1 MAILASPRDRLGA
14 AFGAALLCHG
24 ALLWV
29 ERTPPRTPEPAAPAS
44 FTIGLTAPLQP
55 LPVATPAMETP
66 PPAQEAPQPAK
77 AAPEAKQHA
86 KESPALTDSSPAP
99 PSAAP
104 SASETPPVAA
114 PGPALSDLLAA
125 ARRYSEAPEVRRLG
139 PATVLSP
146 AEDAYLR
153 GWRTRIERLGT
164 VNFPPEAR
172 RAAERA
178 GGQATLR
185 LRAEL
190 FRDGRLGDLAVVIGS
205 GDAAV
210 DQAAL
215 TLVRSAHP
223 YLPFPQALSRHER
236 LEIVRDFTFRLP

>member
-1 MAILASPRDRLGA
+1 MATLASPRDRLVA
-14 AFGAALLCHG
+14 AFAAALLCHG
-24 ALLWV
+24 ALLLL
-29 ERTPPRTPEPAAPAS
+29 ERAPALEAPEPAAPTTL
-44 FTIGLTAPLQP
+44 TIGLT
-55 LPVATPAMETP
+55 T
-66 PPAQEAPQPAK
+66 
-77 AAPEAKQHA
+77 
-86 KESPALTDSSPAP
+86 P
-99 PSAAP
+99 PSADLAAP
-104 SASETPPVAA
+104 REAESPREADPSKQAPPQAAKTAPAATPPTDESSALAQRSAAPRTPPRDA

-125 ARRYSEAPEVRRLG
+125 ARSYSETPEVRRLG

-146 AEDAYLR
+146 VEDAYLR

-190 FRDGRLGDLAVVIGS
+190 FRDGHLGDLAVIIGS

-223 YLPFPQALSRHER
+223 YLPFPKALRDHDR

>member
-1 MAILASPRDRLGA
+1 MAILASPRDRLVA
-14 AFGAALLCHG
+14 AFAAALLCHG
-24 ALLWV
+24 ALLLL
-29 ERTPPRTPEPAAPAS
+29 ERAPALEASEPAAPTTL
-44 FTIGLTAPLQP
+44 TIGLT
-55 LPVATPAMETP
+55 TP
-66 PPAQEAPQPAK
+66 PSADL
-77 AAPEAKQHA
+77 AAPPKS
-86 KESPALTDSSPAP
+86 ESPGAAP
-99 PSAAP
+99 PSAQAVPQAAP
-104 SASETPPVAA
+104 AAQTAPAAVPLANESPPLAERSAAPQTPPRDASV
-114 PGPALSDLLAA
+114 PALSDLLAA
-125 ARRYSEAPEVRRLG
+125 ARSYSETPEVRRLG

-190 FRDGRLGDLAVVIGS
+190 FRDGHLGDLAVIIGS

-223 YLPFPQALSRHER
+223 YLPFPKALRDHDR

>member
-1 MAILASPRDRLGA
+1 
-14 AFGAALLCHG
+14 
-24 ALLWV
+24 
-29 ERTPPRTPEPAAPAS
+29 
-44 FTIGLTAPLQP
+44 
-55 LPVATPAMETP
+55 METP
-66 PPAQEAPQPAK
+66 PPAQAAPQPAK
-77 AAPEAKQHA
+77 AAPEATQHA
-86 KESPALTDSSPAP
+86 KESPALDDGST
-99 PSAAP
+99 AAP

-164 VNFPPEAR
+164 GNFPPEAR

-236 LEIVRDFTFRLP
+236 LEIVRDFTFRLPSRHGV

>member
-1 MAILASPRDRLGA
+1 MAILASPRDRLAA
-14 AFGAALLCHG
+14 AFAAALLCHG
-24 ALLWV
+24 ALLLL
-29 ERTPPRTPEPAAPAS
+29 ERAPAKAAPAAPATL
-44 FTIGLTAPLQP
+44 TIGLTAPPRLP
-55 LPVATPAMETP
+55 LAAPPEAESRVEADPSTQAPPQAAKTAPAAMTPTDESSALAQRSATPRTP
-66 PPAQEAPQPAK
+66 PR
-77 AAPEAKQHA
+77 
-86 KESPALTDSSPAP
+86 D
-99 PSAAP
+99 
-104 SASETPPVAA
+104 A

-125 ARRYSEAPEVRRLG
+125 ARSYSETPEVRRLG

-190 FRDGRLGDLAVVIGS
+190 FRDGHLGDLAVIIGS

-223 YLPFPQALSRHER
+223 YLPFPKALRDHDR

>member
-1 MAILASPRDRLGA
+1 M
-14 AFGAALLCHG
+14 
-24 ALLWV
+24 
-29 ERTPPRTPEPAAPAS
+29 
-44 FTIGLTAPLQP
+44 
-55 LPVATPAMETP
+55 
-66 PPAQEAPQPAK
+66 
-77 AAPEAKQHA
+77 
-86 KESPALTDSSPAP
+86 
-99 PSAAP
+99 
-104 SASETPPVAA
+104 
-114 PGPALSDLLAA
+114 
-125 ARRYSEAPEVRRLG
+125 RRLS
-139 PATVLSP
+139 PATVLTP

-190 FRDGRLGDLAVVIGS
+190 HRDGRLGDLAVVIGS

-223 YLPFPQALSRHER
+223 YLPFPKALSRHER

>member
-1 MAILASPRDRLGA
+1 MATLASPRDRLVA
-14 AFGAALLCHG
+14 AFAAALLCHG
-24 ALLWV
+24 ALLLL
-29 ERTPPRTPEPAAPAS
+29 ERAPALEAPEPAAP
-44 FTIGLTAPLQP
+44 TTLTLGLT
-55 LPVATPAMETP
+55 T
-66 PPAQEAPQPAK
+66 
-77 AAPEAKQHA
+77 
-86 KESPALTDSSPAP
+86 P
-99 PSAAP
+99 PSADLAAP
-104 SASETPPVAA
+104 REAESPREADPSKQAPPQAAKTAPAATPPTDESSALAQRSATPRTPPRDA

-125 ARRYSEAPEVRRLG
+125 ARSYSETPEVRRLG

-190 FRDGRLGDLAVVIGS
+190 FRDGHLGDLAVIIGS

-223 YLPFPQALSRHER
+223 YLPFPKALRDHDR

>member
-1 MAILASPRDRLGA
+1 MAILASPRDRLAA

-29 ERTPPRTPEPAAPAS
+29 ERTPPQTPEPAAPAS
-44 FTIGLTAPLQP
+44 LTIGLTTPPQP
-55 LPVATPAMETP
+55 MPAATPATETP
-66 PPAQEAPQPAK
+66 PPAQDAPQPAR
-77 AAPEAKQHA
+77 AAPGATQPA
-86 KESPALTDSSPAP
+86 KESPALADRATAP
-99 PSAAP
+99 TTAP
-104 SASETPPVAA
+104 ETPPVAA

>member
-1 MAILASPRDRLGA
+1 MAILASPRDRLAA

-24 ALLWV
+24 ALLLV
-29 ERTPPRTPEPAAPAS
+29 ERVPPQTPEPAAPATL
-44 FTIGLTAPLQP
+44 TIGLAAPLQP
-55 LPVATPAMETP
+55 LTAATAATESPPPA
-66 PPAQEAPQPAK
+66 PAQEASQ
-77 AAPEAKQHA
+77 AAPTATRRA
-86 KESPALTDSSPAP
+86 KESPALAERAIAP
-99 PSAAP
+99 PRAP
-104 SASETPPVAA
+104 EAPPVAA

-125 ARRYSEAPEVRRLG
+125 ARRYSEGPEVRRLS
-139 PATVLSP
+139 PATVLTP

-190 FRDGRLGDLAVVIGS
+190 HRDGRLGDLAVVIGS

-223 YLPFPQALSRHER
+223 YLPFPKALSRHER

>member
-1 MAILASPRDRLGA
+1 MRH
-14 AFGAALLCHG
+14 F
-24 ALLWV
+24 
-29 ERTPPRTPEPAAPAS
+29 
-44 FTIGLTAPLQP
+44 
-55 LPVATPAMETP
+55 
-66 PPAQEAPQPAK
+66 
-77 AAPEAKQHA
+77 
-86 KESPALTDSSPAP
+86 
-99 PSAAP
+99 
-104 SASETPPVAA
+104 
-114 PGPALSDLLAA
+114 
-125 ARRYSEAPEVRRLG
+125 G
-139 PATVLSP
+139 PATVLTP

-178 GGQATLR
+178 GGKATLR

-190 FRDGRLGDLAVVIGS
+190 TRDGRLEDLAVIIGS

-223 YLPFPQALSRHER
+223 YLPFPKALSRHER

>member
-1 MAILASPRDRLGA
+1 MAILASPRDRLAA
-14 AFGAALLCHG
+14 AFAAALLCHG
-24 ALLWV
+24 VLLLMERAPAEAAPAAPATLTIALTTAPRPELA
-29 ERTPPRTPEPAAPAS
+29 EPPEPEPPGAGDPSAQAIPQTARAASAATAQADESPSLTEGATAPRTPPR
-44 FTIGLTAPLQP
+44 
-55 LPVATPAMETP
+55 
-66 PPAQEAPQPAK
+66 
-77 AAPEAKQHA
+77 
-86 KESPALTDSSPAP
+86 
-99 PSAAP
+99 
-104 SASETPPVAA
+104 AA

-125 ARRYSEAPEVRRLG
+125 ARSYSETPEVRRLG

-190 FRDGRLGDLAVVIGS
+190 FRDGHLGDLAVIIGS

-223 YLPFPQALSRHER
+223 YLPFPKALRDHDR

>member
-1 MAILASPRDRLGA
+1 MAILASPGDRLAA

-24 ALLWV
+24 ALLLLD
-29 ERTPPRTPEPAAPAS
+29 RTPPKAAPEPAAPTT
-44 FTIGLTAPLQP
+44 FTVGLTAPLQP
-55 LPVATPAMETP
+55 TIPAPSEP
-66 PPAQEAPQPAK
+66 ERPAQEAAEAAEAAPKATQPAD
-77 AAPEAKQHA
+77 EG
-86 KESPALTDSSPAP
+86 LT
-99 PSAAP
+99 SAAP
-104 SASETPPVAA
+104 PASPPTPPGEAR
-114 PGPALSDLLAA
+114 GPALSDLLAA
-125 ARRYSEAPEVRRLG
+125 ARRYSEAPEVRHLG
-139 PATVLSP
+139 PATVLTP

-164 VNFPPEAR
+164 INFPPEAR
-172 RAAERA
+172 RAAERG

-190 FRDGRLGDLAVVIGS
+190 TRDGHLGSLAVVIGS

-210 DQAAL
+210 DKAAL

-223 YLPFPQALSRHER
+223 YLPFPKALSGHDR

>member
-1 MAILASPRDRLGA
+1 MAILASPQNRLAA

-24 ALLWV
+24 ALLML
-29 ERTPPRTPEPAAPAS
+29 ERAPPQTPQPTAPGMLTISLTRSPQPMDAERAKPESLQEALPTVLDAPRLPKSGKAAPAATRQTGERPALAERS
-44 FTIGLTAPLQP
+44 TAPG
-55 LPVATPAMETP
+55 A
-66 PPAQEAPQPAK
+66 PPAEAPR
-77 AAPEAKQHA
+77 
-86 KESPALTDSSPAP
+86 
-99 PSAAP
+99 
-104 SASETPPVAA
+104 
-114 PGPALSDLLAA
+114 PALSDLLAA

-139 PATVLSP
+139 PGTVLTP

-153 GWRTRIERLGT
+153 GWRTRIERLGM

-190 FRDGRLGDLAVVIGS
+190 HRDGRLGALAVVIGS

-223 YLPFPQALSRHER
+223 YLPFPKALSQHPR
-236 LEIVRDFTFRLP
+236 LEIVRDFNFRLP

>member
-1 MAILASPRDRLGA
+1 MAIFASPRDRLAA
-14 AFGAALLCHG
+14 AFGAALLCHS
-24 ALLWV
+24 ALLLL
-29 ERTPPRTPEPAAPAS
+29 EYTPTQTPEPTDPAT
-44 FTIGLTAPLQP
+44 FTIGLTAPPQT
-55 LPVATPAMETP
+55 LPAATPPTEREPEP
-66 PPAQEAPQPAK
+66 PASAQEAPQAAK
-77 AAPEAKQHA
+77 AAPVATQQGE
-86 KESPALTDSSPAP
+86 ESPALAEPAYTIR
-99 PSAAP
+99 S
-104 SASETPPVAA
+104 PPVGA

-125 ARRYSEAPEVRRLG
+125 ARRYSEAPEVRHLG
-139 PATVLSP
+139 PATVLTP

-178 GGQATLR
+178 GGRATLR

-205 GDAAV
+205 GDGAV

-223 YLPFPQALSRHER
+223 YLPFPKALSRHER

>member
-1 MAILASPRDRLGA
+1 MAVLESPGDRLTA
-14 AFGAALLCHG
+14 AFAAALLCHG
-24 ALLWV
+24 ALLLL
-29 ERTPPRTPEPAAPAS
+29 ERAPAPEAPEPAAPTTL
-44 FTIGLTAPLQP
+44 TIGLTTPPRADLATAPESESPGAARPSTPAAPQAAP
-55 LPVATPAMETP
+55 AGPAATPQAD
-66 PPAQEAPQPAK
+66 
-77 AAPEAKQHA
+77 
-86 KESPALTDSSPAP
+86 ESSSLAER
-99 PSAAP
+99 SAAP
-104 SASETPPVAA
+104 QTPPEEAS
-114 PGPALSDLLAA
+114 GLALSDLLAA
-125 ARRYSEAPEVRRLG
+125 ARSYSETPEVRRMG

-185 LRAEL
+185 LCAEL
-190 FRDGRLGDLAVVIGS
+190 FRDGRLGDLAVIIGS

-223 YLPFPQALSRHER
+223 YLPFPKALSRHER

>member
-1 MAILASPRDRLGA
+1 MAVLASPRDRLAA
-14 AFGAALLCHG
+14 AFAAALLCHG
-24 ALLWV
+24 ALLLL
-29 ERTPPRTPEPAAPAS
+29 ERTPAAEAPEPAAPTTL
-44 FTIGLTAPLQP
+44 TIGLT
-55 LPVATPAMETP
+55 TP
-66 PPAQEAPQPAK
+66 PSADL
-77 AAPEAKQHA
+77 AAPPEV
-86 KESPALTDSSPAP
+86 ESPGAAP
-99 PSAAP
+99 PSAQGAP
-104 SASETPPVAA
+104 QAAPAEMPLANESPPLAVRSAAPQTPPRDAS
-114 PGPALSDLLAA
+114 GPALSDLLAA
-125 ARRYSEAPEVRRLG
+125 ARSYSETPEVRRLG

-190 FRDGRLGDLAVVIGS
+190 FRDGRLGDLAVIIGS

-223 YLPFPQALSRHER
+223 YLPFPKALRDHDR

>member
-1 MAILASPRDRLGA
+1 MAILASPRDRLVA
-14 AFGAALLCHG
+14 AFAAALLCHG
-24 ALLWV
+24 ALLLL
-29 ERTPPRTPEPAAPAS
+29 ERGPALEAPEPAAPTTL
-44 FTIGLTAPLQP
+44 TIGLT
-55 LPVATPAMETP
+55 T
-66 PPAQEAPQPAK
+66 
-77 AAPEAKQHA
+77 
-86 KESPALTDSSPAP
+86 P
-99 PSAAP
+99 PSADLAAP
-104 SASETPPVAA
+104 REAESPREADPSKQAPPQAAKTAPAATPPTDESSALAQRSAAPRTPPRDA

-125 ARRYSEAPEVRRLG
+125 ARSYSETPEVRRLG

-146 AEDAYLR
+146 VEDAYLR

-190 FRDGRLGDLAVVIGS
+190 FRDGHLGDLAVIIGS

-223 YLPFPQALSRHER
+223 YLPFPKALRDHDR

>member
-1 MAILASPRDRLGA
+1 MAILASPRDRLAA
-14 AFGAALLCHG
+14 AFAAALLCHG
-24 ALLWV
+24 VLLLL
-29 ERTPPRTPEPAAPAS
+29 ERA
-44 FTIGLTAPLQP
+44 
-55 LPVATPAMETP
+55 
-66 PPAQEAPQPAK
+66 PAK
-77 AAPEAKQHA
+77 AAPGAPATLTIGLTTPPRPELLEPPEL
-86 KESPALTDSSPAP
+86 ESPGAAGPLAQAAP
-99 PSAAP
+99 QTARAASAATPQADESP
-104 SASETPPVAA
+104 SLTERPAAPRTPPRDA

-125 ARRYSEAPEVRRLG
+125 ARSYSETPEVRRLG

-190 FRDGRLGDLAVVIGS
+190 FRDGRLGDLAVIIGS

-223 YLPFPQALSRHER
+223 YLPFPKALRDHDR

>member
-1 MAILASPRDRLGA
+1 MAILASPRDRLAA
-14 AFGAALLCHG
+14 AFAAAVLCHG
-24 ALLWV
+24 ALLLL
-29 ERTPPRTPEPAAPAS
+29 ERAPALEAPEPAAPTTL
-44 FTIGLTAPLQP
+44 TIGLT
-55 LPVATPAMETP
+55 TP
-66 PPAQEAPQPAK
+66 PSADLTAPPK
-77 AAPEAKQHA
+77 S
-86 KESPALTDSSPAP
+86 ESSGAAP
-99 PSAAP
+99 PSAQAVPRAAQAAP
-104 SASETPPVAA
+104 AAMPLANESPPLTERSAAPQTPPRDAS
-114 PGPALSDLLAA
+114 GPALSDLLAA
-125 ARRYSEAPEVRRLG
+125 ARSYSETPEVRRLG

-190 FRDGRLGDLAVVIGS
+190 FRDGHLGDLAVIIGS

-223 YLPFPQALSRHER
+223 YLPFPKALRDHDR

>member
-1 MAILASPRDRLGA
+1 MAILASPRDRLAA

-24 ALLWV
+24 ALLLL
-29 ERTPPRTPEPAAPAS
+29 ERPPSAAPEPAAPAAL
-44 FTIGLTAPLQP
+44 TIGLT
-55 LPVATPAMETP
+55 TP
-66 PPAQEAPQPAK
+66 PRPDLAEPPEPESPGEADSSAQAAPQAAK
-77 AAPEAKQHA
+77 AAPTATPQADESLSLAKR
-86 KESPALTDSSPAP
+86 
-99 PSAAP
+99 SAAP
-104 SASETPPVAA
+104 RTPSGDA
-114 PGPALSDLLAA
+114 PELALGDLLAA
-125 ARRYSEAPEVRRLG
+125 ARSYSEAPEVRRLG

-146 AEDAYLR
+146 AENAYLR

-223 YLPFPQALSRHER
+223 YLPFPKALSRHER

>member
-1 MAILASPRDRLGA
+1 MAILASPQNRLAA
-14 AFGAALLCHG
+14 AFVAALLCHG
-24 ALLWV
+24 ALLML
-29 ERTPPRTPEPAAPAS
+29 ERAPPQTPQP
-44 FTIGLTAPLQP
+44 TAPGMLTIS
-55 LPVATPAMETP
+55 LTRS
-66 PPAQEAPQPAK
+66 PQPMGAERAKPESLPEALPKVLDAPRLPKSAK
-77 AAPEAKQHA
+77 AATRQTGERL
-86 KESPALTDSSPAP
+86 ALAERSTAPGAP
-99 PSAAP
+99 PAEA
-104 SASETPPVAA
+104 TR
-114 PGPALSDLLAA
+114 PALSDLLAA

-139 PATVLSP
+139 PGTVLTP

-153 GWRTRIERLGT
+153 GWRTRIERLGM

-190 FRDGRLGDLAVVIGS
+190 HRDGRLGALAVVIGS

-223 YLPFPQALSRHER
+223 YLPFPKALSQHPR
-236 LEIVRDFTFRLP
+236 LEIVRDFNFRLP

>member
-1 MAILASPRDRLGA
+1 MAILASPRDRLAA
-14 AFGAALLCHG
+14 AFAAAVLCHG
-24 ALLWV
+24 ALLLL
-29 ERTPPRTPEPAAPAS
+29 ERAPALEAPEPAAPTTL
-44 FTIGLTAPLQP
+44 TIGLT
-55 LPVATPAMETP
+55 TP
-66 PPAQEAPQPAK
+66 PSADL
-77 AAPEAKQHA
+77 AAPPKS
-86 KESPALTDSSPAP
+86 ESPGAAP
-99 PSAAP
+99 PSAQAAP
-104 SASETPPVAA
+104 QTARAASAATPQADESPSLTERPAAPRTPPRDA

-125 ARRYSEAPEVRRLG
+125 ARSYSETPEVRRLG

-190 FRDGRLGDLAVVIGS
+190 FRDGRLGDLAVIIGS

-223 YLPFPQALSRHER
+223 YLPFPKALRDHDR

>member
-1 MAILASPRDRLGA
+1 MAILASPRDRLAA

-44 FTIGLTAPLQP
+44 LTIGLTAPLQP
-55 LPVATPAMETP
+55 LPAATLAAETP
-66 PPAQEAPQPAK
+66 PPAQEAPQSAK
-77 AAPEAKQHA
+77 AAPEATQHA
-86 KESPALTDSSPAP
+86 KESLALDEGSTAP
-99 PSAAP
+99 PSP
-104 SASETPPVAA
+104 SETPPVAA

-190 FRDGRLGDLAVVIGS
+190 HRDGRLGDLAVVIGS

>member
-1 MAILASPRDRLGA
+1 MAILASPRDRLAA

-24 ALLWV
+24 ALFLL
-29 ERTPPRTPEPAAPAS
+29 ERAPPQTPRPAAPATL
-44 FTIGLTAPLQP
+44 TIGLT
-55 LPVATPAMETP
+55 TP
-66 PPAQEAPQPAK
+66 PPPDRAESPESRSPRATLPS
-77 AAPEAKQHA
+77 APEAP
-86 KESPALTDSSPAP
+86 ESPEAPAATGRPAP
-99 PSAAP
+99 PRPALAEPSTTVQAP
-104 SASETPPVAA
+104 PKPVT
-114 PGPALSDLLAA
+114 GPALSDLLAA

-139 PATVLSP
+139 PATVLTP

-190 FRDGRLGDLAVVIGS
+190 YRDGRLGALAVVIGS
-205 GDAAV
+205 GDAEV

-215 TLVRSAHP
+215 RLVRSAHP
-223 YLPFPQALSRHER
+223 YLPFPKALSRHAR